1 MPLPN
6 PGARVEVP
14 RAHASALAL
23 TVLAGFGVSLA
34 LLYPGQYTYDSAFQI
49 WQARSGEFYNITPV
63 PMLWVWSRLLWLFDN
78 PASLLILNLA
88 MFWVGLGLCM
98 QALAAPIGVRLCGVL
113 LCGLNPLALAMMAQ
127 MLSDPHMT
135 AAMILAIGLLAH
147 VIRSGKTWPAW
158 IAGLTILY
166 AGSIRQNAL
175 LAVIPLGVL
184 AVAALRAQQR
194 MTVRRILVAATTTA
208 VLTTAFAIALDRL
221 IADERR
227 PLWPMLAL
235 WDLAAVSVASDELL
249 LPTFTHGAGLSV
261 EELRETGAFDPV
273 SATSLFAR
281 SRSGIGSGLNVPFS
295 SEQRAALARAW
306 WNAVSRYPGVY
317 LEHRVRTMALLTGRH
332 GGASGGISY
341 YVGRATYRD
350 NPPLPEAW
358 FPSAQKRLYDLFA
371 ALGRSWLFAGLPYL
385 MIHLIVI
392 PIAWRRQRSP
402 ATDLALA
409 VSTSALLYSA
419 SFFVL
424 APSAEL
430 RYLTWPIVAA
440 PLALVLLIA
449 SRGHFEG
456 AYAHA
461 LRPPA
466 GAPSGAS
473 ISPIPSNARP

>member
-1 MPLPN
+1 MSLPN
-6 PGARVEVP
+6 PGAHVDVP
-14 RAHASALAL
+14 PAHAGALAL
-23 TVLAGFGVSLA
+23 SVLAGFGVSLA

-88 MFWVGLGLCM
+88 MFWAGLGLCM

-113 LCGLNPLALAMMAQ
+113 LCGLNPLTLAMMAQ

-135 AAMILAIGLLAH
+135 AAMFLATGLLAH
-147 VIRSGKTWPAW
+147 VIRSGRTWPVW
-158 IAGLTILY
+158 VAGLTILY

-184 AVAALRAQQR
+184 VVAVWKTQQR
-194 MTVRRILVAATTTA
+194 MTMRRILIAATATA
-208 VLTTAFAIALDRL
+208 VLTAAFAIAIDRL

-235 WDLAAVSVASDELL
+235 WDLAAMSVASNELL
-249 LPTFTHGAGLSV
+249 LPPFTHGAGLSV
-261 EELRETGAFDPV
+261 EELRETGAFNPV
-273 SATSLFAR
+273 STTPLFAR
-281 SRSGIGSGLNVPFS
+281 SRSGIGSGLDVPFS

-306 WNAVSRYPGVY
+306 WNAVSRHPGAY

-341 YVGRATYRD
+341 YVGRTTIRD

-358 FPSAQKRLYDLFA
+358 FPTAQKRLYDLFA

-385 MIHLIVI
+385 LIHLIVI
-392 PIAWRRQRSP
+392 PIAWRRRTP
-402 ATDLALA
+402 TADLALA
-409 VSTSALLYSA
+409 VSTSALFYSA

-449 SRGHFEG
+449 RRNTFAEVHGKPVG
-456 AYAHA
+456 AA
-461 LRPPA
+461 
-466 GAPSGAS
+466 
-473 ISPIPSNARP
+473 